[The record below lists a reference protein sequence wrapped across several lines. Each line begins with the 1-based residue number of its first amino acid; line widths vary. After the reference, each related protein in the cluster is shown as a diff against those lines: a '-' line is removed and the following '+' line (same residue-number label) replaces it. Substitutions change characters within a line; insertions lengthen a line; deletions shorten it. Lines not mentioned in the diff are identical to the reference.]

1 MVKVEAD
8 PVIVAEFFPEQ
19 PDPFAIGRDGEGDAV
34 ARGPEYPFA
43 VAVRERR

>member
-8 PVIVAEFFPEQ
+8 PVIAAEFFPEQ

-34 ARGPEYPFA
+34 AGGPKYPFA
-43 VAVRERR
+43 VAERERR